1 MTTRPQLT
9 SADLVPTGQV
19 VPTGQEQGTRGDTV
33 AGMQQAGLPTSSVGT
48 GTTGPAIP
56 PASTGLGA
64 GPTEPVPSFP
74 PDYDVFANQQPS
86 GLPPLPQGAVMRS
99 RVEQSQ
105 NAVMHDL
112 LARMDNVADG

>member
-9 SADLVPTGQV
+9 SADL

-86 GLPPLPQGAVMRS
+86 GLPPIPQGAVARS
-99 RVEQSQ
+99 RIEQSQ

-112 LARMDNVADG
+112 LRRMENVVE